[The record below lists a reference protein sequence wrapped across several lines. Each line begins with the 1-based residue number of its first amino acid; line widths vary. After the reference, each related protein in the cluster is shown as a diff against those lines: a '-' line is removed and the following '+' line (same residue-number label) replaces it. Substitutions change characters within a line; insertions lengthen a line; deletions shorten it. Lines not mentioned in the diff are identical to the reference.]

1 MNDAVKTEL
10 EQMGST
16 LAGMPRGMPYALPE
30 GYFAAMDERMMNVA
44 TGTLIPQAEL
54 PYEVPVGYFET
65 LPDVI
70 TIKATKATNRGTLQ
84 LGWLRMVAAAVV
96 LLMVGVGAWILLE
109 RNTTTPDRL
118 LARVNERE
126 IREYLAVPETV
137 SGSAEAFVQ
146 QAKVGPDDIV
156 TYLDETGWELN

>member
-30 GYFAAMDERMMNVA
+30 GYFAAMDERMVNVIIEPA
-44 TGTLIPQAEL
+44 LSETSL
-54 PYEVPVGYFET
+54 PYEVPAGYFDT

-70 TIKATKATNRGTLQ
+70 TMKAMKATNRGTLQ
-84 LGWLRMVAAAVV
+84 LGWLRVVAAAVV
-96 LLMVGVGAWILLE
+96 LLMVGVGAWMVLE

-126 IREYLAVPETV
+126 IREYLAVPDAV
-137 SGSAEAFVQ
+137 SGNAEAYVQ
-146 QAKVGPDDIV
+146 QAKVEPDDIV

>member
-16 LAGMPRGMPYALPE
+16 LAGMPKGMPYALPE

-70 TIKATKATNRGTLQ
+70 TMKATKATNRGTLQ
-84 LGWLRMVAAAVV
+84 LGWIRMVAAAVV
-96 LLMVGVGAWILLE
+96 LVMVGMGAWMVLE

-118 LARVNERE
+118 LARVDERE
-126 IREYLAVPETV
+126 IREYLAVPDAV
-137 SGSAEAFVQ
+137 SGNAEAYVQ
-146 QAKVGPDDIV
+146 QAKVEPDDIV